1 VIILTRFLIILS
13 AITQT
18 LILPEISI
26 VTWIKIV
33 QVPSFIAFLI
43 VFFLGNLFI
52 SVLFFRNDIKKI
64 LPKKIQTKIL
74 GLTEVKDSITFKT
87 NQYFES
93 LGKTEKYSIMFGIM
107 TLVGFLVVTFFSIKF
122 IIGVI
127 IFVITFIILSIW
139 LKNGGREYISKK
151 GYIGIVIGAAMP
163 LIPGFRQSAVLAV
176 AVVDS
181 TNAKLVFFGA
191 EAVRMIV
198 EIIIV
203 TNFF

>member
-127 IFVITFIILSIW
+127 IFVITFIILSNW